1 MMKKLLLLVLI
12 FLNFT
17 VLPAD
22 AVEKKVV
29 IDRLTQSEAEDLDIE
44 IPDDVPPGYHS
55 ITIEVYDDNGTVS
68 EKEVEF
74 CKDEEGVV
82 QWDNNC
88 PNLKLDE
95 EPAAVDPEPVK
106 AIKAGLQPYDPLSD
120 PETTKGLHLA
130 GFAALAAL
138 TSIKRNEKQSDEEQ
152 SDEEQDQESLQSVS
166 SGALKLLKNEPGRGD
181 LSKTWDNRFTDKSDF
196 LFVSLAH
203 RFNRFSPLLTR
214 TIQDGNTV
222 RAMLG
227 SWAALLMPIGLI
239 LGVIAVIDTGGQSLP
254 PVWTIVALIM
264 AVAIFDAFAGLVAGF
279 VFFLAALVTGNITNR
294 PELLT
299 TIGVMVLF
307 FAPALLASAFRPFR
321 RLVRNQDDMWERI
334 TDYAL
339 GTLLTFWV
347 ITKMVAAMNG
357 LARLELPI
365 TEYGTEL
372 ALIAAGLLLI
382 RVALEDIAVEHY
394 PIRLRALHVEI
405 RKPSQSQ
412 KIRSLA
418 FKIFVFFIMAAPF
431 VGSTLNLVLGTLLFA
446 IPQITSLSLED
457 SLPKKKLY
465 LPKGVLKTVVMI
477 FVMALASNM
486 IEGAFSSPEA
496 FLKWSFVVMAL
507 PGFILHYLD
516 AITDTPE
523 GDWKTTEKGRMIY
536 RIGGVVIFVL
546 MVLVVRGV
554 DIASWLVG

>member
-1 MMKKLLLLVLI
+1 MIKKLLLLTLI
-12 FLNFT
+12 FLNFS
-17 VLPAD
+17 VLPGQS
-22 AVEKKVV
+22 VERKVV

-44 IPDDVPPGYHS
+44 IPDEVPPGFHS

-68 EKEVEF
+68 QKEIEF
-74 CKDEEGVV
+74 CKDEKGVV
-82 QWDNNC
+82 QWDNKC
-88 PNLKLDE
+88 PNLKEDE
-95 EPAAVDPEPVK
+95 EPAPVDPEPVK
-106 AIKAGLQPYDPLSD
+106 AIKVGLQPYDPLSD
-120 PETTKGLHLA
+120 PETTKGLYLA

-138 TSIKRNEKQSDEEQ
+138 TSIKRDDKQ

-166 SGALKLLKNEPGRGD
+166 SGALKLLKNEPGKGD
-181 LSKTWDNRFTDKSDF
+181 LSKTWDNRLTDSTDSAF
-196 LFVSLAH
+196 ISLAV

-222 RAMLG
+222 RAMIG
-227 SWAALLMPIGLI
+227 SWAGLLMPIGFI
-239 LGVIAVIDTGGQSLP
+239 LGIIAVINTGGESLP

-264 AVAIFDAFAGLVAGF
+264 AVAIFDAFAGFIAGF

-321 RLVRNQDDMWERI
+321 RLVRSQDDMWERI

-372 ALIAAGLLLI
+372 ALMAAGLLLI
-382 RVALEDIAVEHY
+382 RVALEDVAVEHY
-394 PIRLRALHVEI
+394 PMRLRALHVEI
-405 RKPSQSQ
+405 KKPSRDQ
-412 KIRSLA
+412 KLRSLV

-431 VGSTLNLVLGTLLFA
+431 VGSTLNLVLGTILFA

-465 LPKGVLKTVVMI
+465 LPKGTLKTVVMV
-477 FVMALASNM
+477 FVMALAANL

-523 GDWKTTEKGRMIY
+523 KDWKITENGRKIY

-546 MVLVVRGV
+546 MVLIVKGV

>member
-1 MMKKLLLLVLI
+1 MIRKILLFAII
-12 FLNFT
+12 FLNFST
-17 VLPAD
+17 LPAD

-29 IDRLTQSEAEDLDIE
+29 IDRLTQSEAEDLNIE
-44 IPDDVPPGYHS
+44 IPDEVPPGYHS

-82 QWDNNC
+82 QWDNKC
-88 PNLKLDE
+88 PNLKLND
-95 EPAAVDPEPVK
+95 EPAPVDPEPVK
-106 AIKAGLQPYDPLSD
+106 AIKTGLQPYDPLSD

-138 TSIKRNEKQSDEEQ
+138 TSIKRNEKQSE
-152 SDEEQDQESLQSVS
+152 EEQDQESLQSVS
-166 SGALKLLKNEPGRGD
+166 SGALKLLKNEPGKGD
-181 LSKTWDNRFTDKSDF
+181 LSKSWDNRYTDESDF
-196 LFVSLAH
+196 IFVSLAH

-222 RAMLG
+222 RSMIG

-239 LGVIAVIDTGGQSLP
+239 LGIIAVVNTGGQSLP
-254 PVWTIVALIM
+254 PAWTIVALIM
-264 AVAIFDAFAGLVAGF
+264 AVAIFDAFAGFIAGF
-279 VFFLAALVTGNITNR
+279 VFFLAALLTGNITNR

-307 FAPALLASAFRPFR
+307 FAPALLASSFRPFR
-321 RLVRNQDDMWERI
+321 RLVRTQDDMWERI

-339 GTLLTFWV
+339 CTLLTFWV

-365 TEYGTEL
+365 TDYGTEL

-394 PIRLRALHVEI
+394 PMRLRALHVEI
-405 RKPSQSQ
+405 NKPSQNQ
-412 KIRSLA
+412 KVRSLA
-418 FKIFVFFIMAAPF
+418 FKIFIFFIMAAPF

-457 SLPKKKLY
+457 NLPKKKLY
-465 LPKGVLKTVVMI
+465 LPKGVFKTVVMI

-507 PGFILHYLD
+507 PGFFLHYLD
-516 AITDTPE
+516 AITDAPE
-523 GDWKTTEKGRMIY
+523 SDWKTTEKGRMIY
-536 RIGGVVIFVL
+536 RIGGVIVFVL
-546 MVLVVRGV
+546 MVLVVKGV

>member
-1 MMKKLLLLVLI
+1 MIRKLLLLTLI
-12 FLNFT
+12 FLNFS
-17 VLPAD
+17 VLPAN
-22 AVEKKVV
+22 AAEKKVV

-44 IPDDVPPGYHS
+44 IPDDVPPGFHS
-55 ITIEVYDDNGTVS
+55 ITIEVYDDNGTVIQ
-68 EKEVEF
+68 KEIEF

-88 PNLKLDE
+88 PNLNLDE
-95 EPAAVDPEPVK
+95 EPAPVTPEPESVK
-106 AIKAGLQPYDPLSD
+106 PFKAGLQPYDPMSD

-130 GFAALAAL
+130 AFAALAAL
-138 TSIKRNEKQSDEEQ
+138 TTVKRNERQSDEEA
-152 SDEEQDQESLQSVS
+152 EQESLQSVS
-166 SGALKLLKNEPGRGD
+166 SGALKLLKNEPGKGD
-181 LSKTWDNRFTDKSDF
+181 LSQTWDNKFTDNTDF
-196 LFVSLAH
+196 AFVALSH

-214 TIQDGNTV
+214 TIQDGNTI
-222 RAMLG
+222 RAIIG
-227 SWAALLMPIGLI
+227 SFAALLIPIGFI
-239 LGVIAVIDTGGQSLP
+239 LGIIASVNTGAQALP
-254 PVWTIVALIM
+254 PVWIIVGAIM
-264 AVAIFDAFAGLVAGF
+264 AVAIFDAFAGFVAGF
-279 VFFLAALVTGNITNR
+279 VFFMLALVTGNITNR

-321 RLVRNQDDMWERI
+321 RLVRNRDDLWERM

-372 ALIAAGLLLI
+372 ALWAAALLLV

-394 PIRLRALHVEI
+394 PMRLRALHVEI
-405 RKPSQSQ
+405 KKPSQRQ
-412 KIRSLA
+412 KIQSL
-418 FKIFVFFIMAAPF
+418 IFRIFTFFIMAAPF

-457 SLPKKKLY
+457 NLPKKRLY
-465 LPKGVLKTVVMI
+465 LPKGVFKTVVMI
-477 FVMALASNM
+477 FVMALASNA

-507 PGFILHYLD
+507 PGFVLHYLD
-516 AITDTPE
+516 AITDAPE
-523 GDWKTTEKGRMIY
+523 SDWKTTDKGRKIY
-536 RIGGVVIFVL
+536 RIGGVVVFIL
-546 MVLVVRGV
+546 MVLVVKGV

>member
-1 MMKKLLLLVLI
+1 MKKVLLLALI
-12 FLNFT
+12 ILNFSI
-17 VLPAD
+17 LPGFGA
-22 AVEKKVV
+22 EQKVV
-29 IDRLTQSEAEDLDIE
+29 IDRLTESEAEDLDIE
-44 IPDDVPPGYHS
+44 IPDDVPPGFHS

-68 EKEVEF
+68 QKEIEF

-82 QWDNNC
+82 QWDNKC

-95 EPAAVDPEPVK
+95 EPAPVDPEP
-106 AIKAGLQPYDPLSD
+106 IKPITVGLQPYDPLSD

-152 SDEEQDQESLQSVS
+152 DQESLQSVS
-166 SGALKLLKNEPGRGD
+166 SGALKLLKNEPGKGD
-181 LSKTWDNRFTDKSDF
+181 LSQTWDNRFTDETDF
-196 LFVSLAH
+196 VFVSLAH

-222 RAMLG
+222 RAMIG
-227 SWAALLMPIGLI
+227 SWAGLLIPIGFI
-239 LGVIAVIDTGGQSLP
+239 LGIVAALNTGGQSLP
-254 PVWTIVALIM
+254 PAWGIIALIM
-264 AVAIFDAFAGLVAGF
+264 AVAIFDAFAGFVAGF
-279 VFFLAALVTGNITNR
+279 VFFLSALLTGNITNR

-299 TIGVMVLF
+299 SIGVMVLF

-321 RLVRNQDDMWERI
+321 RLVRIQDDMWERI

-365 TEYGTEL
+365 TDYGTEL
-372 ALIAAGLLLI
+372 AWIAAGLLII
-382 RVALEDIAVEHY
+382 RVAFEDIAVEHY
-394 PIRLRALHVEI
+394 PMRLRALHVEI
-405 RKPSQSQ
+405 RKPSQTQ
-412 KIRSLA
+412 KIRSLV

-431 VGSTLNLVLGTLLFA
+431 VGSLLNLVLGTILFA

-457 SLPKKKLY
+457 NLPKKKLY
-465 LPKGVLKTVVMI
+465 LPKGVFKTVVMI
-477 FVMALASNM
+477 FVMAVAGNL
-486 IEGAFSSPEA
+486 IEGAFSSPAA
-496 FLKWSFVVMAL
+496 FLQWSFVVMAL

-516 AITDTPE
+516 AITDAPE
-523 GDWKTTEKGRMIY
+523 TDWKTTENGRKIY

-546 MVLVVRGV
+546 MVLVVKGV

>member
-1 MMKKLLLLVLI
+1 MMRKLLLLTLI
-12 FLNFT
+12 FLNFS

-22 AVEKKVV
+22 AAEQKVV

-44 IPDDVPPGYHS
+44 IPDEVPPGFHS

-68 EKEVEF
+68 QKEIEF

-82 QWDNNC
+82 QWDNKC
-88 PNLKLDE
+88 PNLNLDE
-95 EPAAVDPEPVK
+95 ESAPADPEPVK
-106 AIKAGLQPYDPLSD
+106 AIKTGLQPYDPLGD

-130 GFAALAAL
+130 AFAALAAL
-138 TSIKRNEKQSDEEQ
+138 TTVKRDEKQSDEEA
-152 SDEEQDQESLQSVS
+152 EQESLQSVA
-166 SGALKLLKNEPGRGD
+166 SGALKLLKNEPGKGD
-181 LSKTWDNRFTDKSDF
+181 LSQTWDNKFTDETDF
-196 LFVSLAH
+196 AFVALAH

-214 TIQDGNTV
+214 TIQDGNTI
-222 RAMLG
+222 RAIIG
-227 SWAALLMPIGLI
+227 SFAALLIPIGFI
-239 LGVIAVIDTGGQSLP
+239 LGIIASVNTGAQALP
-254 PVWTIVALIM
+254 PVWIIVGAIM
-264 AVAIFDAFAGLVAGF
+264 AVAIFDAFAGFVAGF
-279 VFFLAALVTGNITNR
+279 VFFMLALVTGNITNR

-321 RLVRNQDDMWERI
+321 RLVRNRDDLWERM

-372 ALIAAGLLLI
+372 AFFAAALLLV

-394 PIRLRALHVEI
+394 PMRLRSLHVEI
-405 RKPSQSQ
+405 KTPSQRQ
-412 KIRSLA
+412 KIQSLA

-457 SLPKKKLY
+457 NLPKKKLY
-465 LPKGVLKTVVMI
+465 LPKGVFKTVVMI
-477 FVMALASNM
+477 FVMALASNL

-507 PGFILHYLD
+507 PGFFLHYLD
-516 AITDTPE
+516 AITDAPE
-523 GDWKTTEKGRMIY
+523 SDWKTTDKGRKIY
-536 RIGGVVIFVL
+536 RIGGVVVFIL
-546 MVLVVRGV
+546 MVLVVKGV

>member
-1 MMKKLLLLVLI
+1 MRKVLLLALI
-12 FLNFT
+12 ILNFSI
-17 VLPAD
+17 LPGFGA
-22 AVEKKVV
+22 EQKVV
-29 IDRLTQSEAEDLDIE
+29 IDRLTESEAEDLDIE
-44 IPDDVPPGYHS
+44 IPDDVPPGFHS

-68 EKEVEF
+68 QKEIEF

-82 QWDNNC
+82 QWDNKC

-95 EPAAVDPEPVK
+95 EPAPIDPEPVK

-152 SDEEQDQESLQSVS
+152 DQESLQSVS
-166 SGALKLLKNEPGRGD
+166 SGALKLLKNEPGKGD
-181 LSKTWDNRFTDKSDF
+181 LSKTWDNRFTDETDF
-196 LFVSLAH
+196 IFVSIAH

-214 TIQDGNTV
+214 TIQDGNTI
-222 RAMLG
+222 RAMIG
-227 SWAALLMPIGLI
+227 SWAGLLIPIGFI
-239 LGVIAVIDTGGQSLP
+239 LGIAASVNTGGQSLP
-254 PVWTIVALIM
+254 PAWGIVALIM
-264 AVAIFDAFAGLVAGF
+264 AVAIFDAFAGFVAGF
-279 VFFLAALVTGNITNR
+279 VFFLSALLTGNITNR
-294 PELLT
+294 PEFLT
-299 TIGVMVLF
+299 SIGVMVLF

-321 RLVRNQDDMWERI
+321 RLVRTQDDMWERI

-365 TEYGTEL
+365 TDYGTEL
-372 ALIAAGLLLI
+372 AWIAAGLLII
-382 RVALEDIAVEHY
+382 RVAFEDIAVEHY
-394 PIRLRALHVEI
+394 PMRLRALHVEI

-412 KIRSLA
+412 KVRTLV

-431 VGSTLNLVLGTLLFA
+431 VGSLLNLVLGTILFA

-457 SLPKKKLY
+457 NLPKKKLY
-465 LPKGVLKTVVMI
+465 LPKGVFKTVVMI
-477 FVMALASNM
+477 FVMALAANL
-486 IEGAFSSPEA
+486 IEGAFSSPAA

-516 AITDTPE
+516 AITDAPE
-523 GDWKTTEKGRMIY
+523 TDWKTTENGRKIY

-546 MVLVVRGV
+546 MVLVVKGV

>member
-1 MMKKLLLLVLI
+1 MKKLLLLVIIL
-12 FLNFT
+12 LNLS
-17 VLPAD
+17 VLPGS
-22 AVEKKVV
+22 AVEQKVV

-44 IPDDVPPGYHS
+44 IPDDVPPGFHS
-55 ITIEVYDDNGTVS
+55 ITIEVYDDRGTVS
-68 EKEVEF
+68 QKEVEF
-74 CKDEEGVV
+74 CKDEKGVV
-82 QWDNNC
+82 QWDNKC
-88 PNLKLDE
+88 PNLKIDE
-95 EPAAVDPEPVK
+95 EPAPVEPEPVK
-106 AIKAGLQPYDPLSD
+106 EVTTGLQSYDPLSD

-152 SDEEQDQESLQSVS
+152 DQESLQSVS
-166 SGALKLLKNEPGRGD
+166 SGALKLLKNEPGKGD
-181 LSKTWDNRFTDKSDF
+181 LSKTWDNRFTDQTDF
-196 LFVSLAH
+196 AFVWLAH

-214 TIQDGNTV
+214 TVQDGNTI
-222 RAMLG
+222 RAIIG
-227 SWAALLMPIGLI
+227 SWAGLLMPIGFI
-239 LGVIAVIDTGGQSLP
+239 LGIAAVVNTGGQALP
-254 PVWTIVALIM
+254 PAWGLVALIM
-264 AVAIFDAFAGLVAGF
+264 AVAIYDAFAGFIAGTI
-279 VFFLAALVTGNITNR
+279 FFLAALLTGNITNR
-294 PELLT
+294 PEFLT
-299 TIGVMVLF
+299 AIGVMVLF

-321 RLVRNQDDMWERI
+321 RLVRNQDDIWERI

-365 TEYGTEL
+365 TDYGTEL
-372 ALIAAGLLLI
+372 ALIAAVLLVV
-382 RVALEDIAVEHY
+382 RVGLEDLAVEQY
-394 PIRLRALHVEI
+394 PMRLRALHVEI
-405 RKPSQSQ
+405 KKPSQNQ

-431 VGSTLNLVLGTLLFA
+431 VGSFLNLVLGTILFA

-457 SLPKKKLY
+457 NLPKKKLY
-465 LPKGVLKTVVMI
+465 LPKGVFKTVVMI
-477 FVMALASNM
+477 FVMALASNL
-486 IEGAFSSPEA
+486 IEGAFSTPEA

-516 AITDTPE
+516 AITDAPVT
-523 GDWKTTEKGRMIY
+523 DWKTTDNGRKIY

-546 MVLVVRGV
+546 MVLVVKGV

>member
-1 MMKKLLLLVLI
+1 MRKLLLLTLI
-12 FLNFT
+12 FLNFS
-17 VLPAD
+17 VLPANS
-22 AVEKKVV
+22 AEKKVV

-44 IPDDVPPGYHS
+44 IPDDVPPGFHS

-68 EKEVEF
+68 EKEIEF

-82 QWDNNC
+82 QWDNKC
-88 PNLKLDE
+88 PNLDLT
-95 EPAAVDPEPVK
+95 EPVEKDDPVEVK
-106 AIKAGLQPYDPLSD
+106 AIELGLKPYDPLQDS
-120 PETTKGLHLA
+120 ETTKGLHLA
-130 GFAALAAL
+130 AFAALAAL
-138 TSIKRNEKQSDEEQ
+138 TSIKRDDKKSDE
-152 SDEEQDQESLQSVS
+152 DEDQESLQSVS

-181 LSKTWDNRFTDKSDF
+181 LSKTWDNRFTDETDF
-196 LFVSLAH
+196 IFVWLSN

-214 TIQDGNTV
+214 TTQDGNTI
-222 RAMLG
+222 RAIIG
-227 SWAALLMPIGLI
+227 SWAGLLIPAGLI
-239 LGVIAVIDTGGQSLP
+239 MGIIATVNTGAQALPPHWGIVAVI
-254 PVWTIVALIM
+254 M
-264 AVAIFDAFAGLVAGF
+264 AIAIYDAFAGFIAGF
-279 VFFLAALVTGNITNR
+279 TFFFLTLISGHITNR
-294 PELLT
+294 PEFLT
-299 TIGVMVLF
+299 AIGVMVLF

-321 RLVRNQDDMWERI
+321 RLVRNQDDLWERI

-365 TEYGTEL
+365 TDYGTEL
-372 ALIAAGLLLI
+372 ALLAAILLVI
-382 RVALEDIAVEHY
+382 RVGLEDIAVEHY
-394 PIRLRALHVEI
+394 PMRLRALHVEI
-405 RKPSQSQ
+405 KAPSQNQ
-412 KIRSLA
+412 KIRSLV

-431 VGSTLNLVLGTLLFA
+431 VGSLLNLVLGTILFA

-457 SLPKKKLY
+457 NLPKKKLY
-465 LPKGVLKTVVMI
+465 LPKGVFKTVVMI

-516 AITDTPE
+516 AITDAPKN
-523 GDWKTTEKGRMIY
+523 DWKTSKNGRWVY
-536 RIGGVVIFVL
+536 RIGGLVIYIL
-546 MVLVVRGV
+546 MVLVVKGV

>member
-1 MMKKLLLLVLI
+1 MRKILLLAIILLNFLVLPSS
-12 FLNFT
+12 
-17 VLPAD
+17 V
-22 AVEKKVV
+22 AVEKNVV

-44 IPDDVPPGYHS
+44 IPDSVPPGFHS

-68 EKEVEF
+68 EKEIEF

-82 QWDNNC
+82 QWDNKC
-88 PNLKLDE
+88 PNLNLDE
-95 EPAAVDPEPVK
+95 EPAPVDPEPVK
-106 AIKAGLQPYDPLSD
+106 AIKAGLQPYDPLGD
-120 PETTKGLHLA
+120 PETTKGLYLA

-138 TSIKRNEKQSDEEQ
+138 TTVKRNERQSDEET
-152 SDEEQDQESLQSVS
+152 EQESLQSVS
-166 SGALKLLKNEPGRGD
+166 SGALKLLKNEPGKGD
-181 LSKTWDNRFTDKSDF
+181 LSQTWGNKFTDNTDF
-196 LFVSLAH
+196 AFVALSH

-214 TIQDGNTV
+214 TIQDGNTI
-222 RAMLG
+222 RAIIG
-227 SWAALLMPIGLI
+227 SFAALLIPIGFI
-239 LGVIAVIDTGGQSLP
+239 LGIIASVNTGAQALP
-254 PVWTIVALIM
+254 PVWIIVGAIM
-264 AVAIFDAFAGLVAGF
+264 AVAIFDAFAGFVAGF
-279 VFFLAALVTGNITNR
+279 VFFMLALVTGNITNR

-321 RLVRNQDDMWERI
+321 RLVRDRDDLWERM

-372 ALIAAGLLLI
+372 AFFAAALLLV

-394 PIRLRALHVEI
+394 PMRLRSLHVEI
-405 RKPSQSQ
+405 KTPSQRQ
-412 KIRSLA
+412 KIQSLA

-431 VGSTLNLVLGTLLFA
+431 VGSTLNLILGTLLFA

-465 LPKGVLKTVVMI
+465 LLKGVFKTVVMI
-477 FVMALASNM
+477 FLMALASNM

-507 PGFILHYLD
+507 PGFFLHYLD
-516 AITDTPE
+516 AITDAPDS
-523 GDWKTTEKGRMIY
+523 DWKTTENGRKLY
-536 RIGGVVIFVL
+536 RIGGVIVFIL
-546 MVLVVRGV
+546 MVLVVMGI

>member
-1 MMKKLLLLVLI
+1 MRKLLLLTI
-12 FLNFT
+12 IILNFS

-44 IPDDVPPGYHS
+44 IPDSVPPGFHS

-68 EKEVEF
+68 EKEIEF
-74 CKDEEGVV
+74 CKDENGVV
-82 QWDNNC
+82 QWDNKC
-88 PNLKLDE
+88 PNLNLDE
-95 EPAAVDPEPVK
+95 EPAPVDPEPVK
-106 AIKAGLQPYDPLSD
+106 AIKTGLQPYDPLSD

-138 TSIKRNEKQSDEEQ
+138 TSIKRNEKQSE
-152 SDEEQDQESLQSVS
+152 EEQDQESLQSVS
-166 SGALKLLKNEPGRGD
+166 SGALKLLKNEPGKGD
-181 LSKTWDNRFTDKSDF
+181 LSNTWDNRFTDESDF

-222 RAMLG
+222 RAMIG
-227 SWAALLMPIGLI
+227 SWAALLIPIGLI
-239 LGVIAVIDTGGQSLP
+239 LGIIAVINTGGQSLP

-264 AVAIFDAFAGLVAGF
+264 AVAIFDAFAGFIAGF
-279 VFFLAALVTGNITNR
+279 VFFIAALVTGNITNR

-321 RLVRNQDDMWERI
+321 RLIRSQDDIWERI

-365 TEYGTEL
+365 TDYGTEL
-372 ALIAAGLLLI
+372 ALIASGLLLI
-382 RVALEDIAVEHY
+382 RVALEDVAVEHY
-394 PIRLRALHVEI
+394 PMRLRALHVEI
-405 RKPSQSQ
+405 RNPSQSQ
-412 KIRSLA
+412 KVRSLV

-457 SLPKKKLY
+457 NLPKKKLY
-465 LPKGVLKTVVMI
+465 LPKGALKTVVMI

-507 PGFILHYLD
+507 PGFFLHYLD
-516 AITDTPE
+516 AITDAPE
-523 GDWKTTEKGRMIY
+523 SDWKTTERGRMIY
-536 RIGGVVIFVL
+536 RIGGVIVFIL

>member
-1 MMKKLLLLVLI
+1 MKKILLLAIILLNFLVLPSS
-12 FLNFT
+12 
-17 VLPAD
+17 V
-22 AVEKKVV
+22 AVEKNVV

-44 IPDDVPPGYHS
+44 IPDSVPPGFHS

-68 EKEVEF
+68 EKEIEF

-82 QWDNNC
+82 QWDNKC
-88 PNLKLDE
+88 PNLNLE
-95 EPAAVDPEPVK
+95 EETAPVDPEPVK
-106 AIKAGLQPYDPLSD
+106 AIKAGLQPYDPLGD
-120 PETTKGLHLA
+120 PETTKGLYLA

-138 TSIKRNEKQSDEEQ
+138 TTVKRNERQSDEET
-152 SDEEQDQESLQSVS
+152 EQESLQSVS
-166 SGALKLLKNEPGRGD
+166 SGALKLLKNEPGKGD
-181 LSKTWDNRFTDKSDF
+181 LSQTWDNKFTDNTDF
-196 LFVSLAH
+196 AFVALSH

-214 TIQDGNTV
+214 TIQDGNTI
-222 RAMLG
+222 RAIIG
-227 SWAALLMPIGLI
+227 SFAALLIPIGFI
-239 LGVIAVIDTGGQSLP
+239 LGIIASVNTGAQALP
-254 PVWTIVALIM
+254 PVWIIVGAIM
-264 AVAIFDAFAGLVAGF
+264 AVAIFDAFAGFVAGF
-279 VFFLAALVTGNITNR
+279 VFFMLALVTGNITNR

-321 RLVRNQDDMWERI
+321 RLVRDRDDLWERM

-372 ALIAAGLLLI
+372 AFFAAALLLV

-394 PIRLRALHVEI
+394 PMRLRSLHVEI
-405 RKPSQSQ
+405 KTPSQRQ
-412 KIRSLA
+412 KIQSLA

-431 VGSTLNLVLGTLLFA
+431 VGSTLNLILGTLLFA

-465 LPKGVLKTVVMI
+465 LPKGVFKTVVMI
-477 FVMALASNM
+477 FVMALASNA

-523 GDWKTTEKGRMIY
+523 SDWKSTENGRKIY
-536 RIGGVVIFVL
+536 RIGGVVIYLL
-546 MVLVVRGV
+546 MVLVVMGV

>member
-1 MMKKLLLLVLI
+1 MKKLLLLALV
-12 FLNFT
+12 FLNFS

-29 IDRLTQSEAEDLDIE
+29 IDRLTQAEAEDLDIE
-44 IPDDVPPGYHS
+44 IPDEVPPGFHS

-68 EKEVEF
+68 EKEIEF
-74 CKDEEGVV
+74 CKDENGVV
-82 QWDNNC
+82 QWDNKC
-88 PNLKLDE
+88 PNLNLEE
-95 EPAAVDPEPVK
+95 EPAPIDPEPVK
-106 AIKAGLQPYDPLSD
+106 AIKVGLQPYDPLSD

-152 SDEEQDQESLQSVS
+152 EQESLQSVS

-181 LSKTWDNRFTDKSDF
+181 LSQSWDNRFTDESDF
-196 LFVSLAH
+196 VFVSLAH

-222 RAMLG
+222 RAMIG

-239 LGVIAVIDTGGQSLP
+239 LGIIAVINTGGQSLP

-264 AVAIFDAFAGLVAGF
+264 AIAIFDAFAGLIAGF

-294 PELLT
+294 PEFLT

-321 RLVRNQDDMWERI
+321 RLIRNQDDMWERI

-365 TEYGTEL
+365 TDYGTEL

-382 RVALEDIAVEHY
+382 RVALEDIAVEQY
-394 PIRLRALHVEI
+394 PMRLRALHVEI
-405 RKPSQSQ
+405 RKPSQAQ
-412 KIRSLA
+412 KVRSLV

-457 SLPKKKLY
+457 NLPKKKLY
-465 LPKGVLKTVVMI
+465 LPKGALKTVVMI
-477 FVMALASNM
+477 FVMALASNL

-507 PGFILHYLD
+507 PGFFLHYLD
-516 AITDTPE
+516 AITDAPE
-523 GDWKTTEKGRMIY
+523 SDWKTTEKGRMIY
-536 RIGGVVIFVL
+536 RVGGVIVFIL
-546 MVLVVRGV
+546 MVLVVQGV
-554 DIASWLVG
+554 DLASWIS

>member
-1 MMKKLLLLVLI
+1 MKKILLLAIIL
-12 FLNFT
+12 LNFS
-17 VLPAD
+17 VLPGFA
-22 AVEKKVV
+22 AEQKVV

-44 IPDDVPPGYHS
+44 VPDDVPPGFHS
-55 ITIEVYDDNGTVS
+55 ITIEVYDDGGTVS
-68 EKEVEF
+68 QKEVEF
-74 CKDEEGVV
+74 CKDEKGVV
-82 QWDNNC
+82 QWDNKC
-88 PNLKLDE
+88 PNLKLDV
-95 EPAAVDPEPVK
+95 EPAPVEPEP
-106 AIKAGLQPYDPLSD
+106 IKEVTTGLQPYDPLSD

-138 TSIKRNEKQSDEEQ
+138 TSIKRHEKQ

-166 SGALKLLKNEPGRGD
+166 SGALKLLKNEPGKGD
-181 LSKTWDNRFTDKSDF
+181 LSKTWDNKFTDESDF
-196 LFVSLAH
+196 VFVSLAH

-214 TIQDGNTV
+214 TVQDGNTV
-222 RAMLG
+222 RAIIG
-227 SWAALLMPIGLI
+227 SWAGLLMPIGLI
-239 LGVIAVIDTGGQSLP
+239 LGIAAAVNTGGQALP
-254 PVWTIVALIM
+254 PAWGLVALIM
-264 AVAIFDAFAGLVAGF
+264 AVAIYDAFAGFIAGT
-279 VFFLAALVTGNITNR
+279 VFFLAALLTGNITNR
-294 PELLT
+294 PEFLT
-299 TIGVMVLF
+299 AIGVMVLF

-365 TEYGTEL
+365 TDYGTEV
-372 ALIAAGLLLI
+372 ALIAAVLLVV
-382 RVALEDIAVEHY
+382 RVALEDVAVEHY
-394 PIRLRALHVEI
+394 PMRLRALHVEI
-405 RKPSQSQ
+405 RKPSQNQ
-412 KIRSLA
+412 KIRSLV

-431 VGSTLNLVLGTLLFA
+431 VGSLLNLVLGTILFA

-457 SLPKKKLY
+457 NLPKKKLY
-465 LPKGVLKTVVMI
+465 LPNGVFKTVVMI
-477 FVMALASNM
+477 FVMALASNL

-523 GDWKTTEKGRMIY
+523 TDWKTTENGRKIY

-546 MVLVVRGV
+546 MVLVVKGV

>member
-1 MMKKLLLLVLI
+1 MRKILLLAIILLNFLVLPSS
-12 FLNFT
+12 
-17 VLPAD
+17 V
-22 AVEKKVV
+22 AVEKNVV

-44 IPDDVPPGYHS
+44 IPDSVPPGFHS

-68 EKEVEF
+68 EKEIEF
-74 CKDEEGVV
+74 CKDEKGVV
-82 QWDNNC
+82 QWDNKC
-88 PNLKLDE
+88 PNLNLEE
-95 EPAAVDPEPVK
+95 EPAPVDPEPVK
-106 AIKAGLQPYDPLSD
+106 AIKTGLQPYDPLSD

-138 TSIKRNEKQSDEEQ
+138 TSIKRNEKQSE
-152 SDEEQDQESLQSVS
+152 EEQDQESLQSVS

-222 RAMLG
+222 RAMIG

-239 LGVIAVIDTGGQSLP
+239 LGIIAVINTGGQSLP

-264 AVAIFDAFAGLVAGF
+264 AVAIFDAFAGFVAGF

-321 RLVRNQDDMWERI
+321 RLVRNQDDRWERI

-339 GTLLTFWV
+339 ATLLTFWV

-365 TEYGTEL
+365 TDYGTEL

-382 RVALEDIAVEHY
+382 RVGLEDIAVEQY
-394 PIRLRALHVEI
+394 PMRLRALHVEI
-405 RKPSQSQ
+405 RKPSQTQ
-412 KIRSLA
+412 KVRSLA

-431 VGSTLNLVLGTLLFA
+431 VGSTLNLVLGTLIFA

-457 SLPKKKLY
+457 NLPKKKLY
-465 LPKGVLKTVVMI
+465 LPKGVFKTVVMI
-477 FVMALASNM
+477 FVMALASNL

-507 PGFILHYLD
+507 PGFFLHYLD
-516 AITDTPE
+516 AITDAPE
-523 GDWKTTEKGRMIY
+523 SDWKTTEKGRMIY
-536 RIGGVVIFVL
+536 RIGGVIVFIL
-546 MVLVVRGV
+546 MVLVVQGV
-554 DIASWLVG
+554 DLASWIS

>member
-1 MMKKLLLLVLI
+1 MNFSLL
-12 FLNFT
+12 
-17 VLPAD
+17 PSD

-29 IDRLTQSEAEDLDIE
+29 IDRLTQAEAEDLEIE
-44 IPDDVPPGYHS
+44 IPDDVPPGFHS
-55 ITIEVYDDNGTVS
+55 MTIEVYDDNGTVS
-68 EKEVEF
+68 QKEIEF

-88 PNLKLDE
+88 PNLNVDA
-95 EPAAVDPEPVK
+95 EPAPVDPEPVK
-106 AIKAGLQPYDPLSD
+106 AIKAGLQPYDPLGD

-130 GFAALAAL
+130 AFAALAAL
-138 TSIKRNEKQSDEEQ
+138 TSVKRDEKQSDEEA
-152 SDEEQDQESLQSVS
+152 EQESLQSVS
-166 SGALKLLKNEPGRGD
+166 SGALKLLKNEPGKGD
-181 LSKTWDNRFTDKSDF
+181 LSQTWDNKFTDETDF
-196 LFVSLAH
+196 AFVALAH

-222 RAMLG
+222 RAIIG
-227 SWAALLMPIGLI
+227 SFAALLIPIGFI
-239 LGVIAVIDTGGQSLP
+239 LGIIASINTGAQALP
-254 PVWTIVALIM
+254 PVWAIVGAIM
-264 AVAIFDAFAGLVAGF
+264 AVAIFDAFAGFVAGF
-279 VFFLAALVTGNITNR
+279 VFFVLALLTGNITNR

-321 RLVRNQDDMWERI
+321 RLVRNQDDKWERI

-372 ALIAAGLLLI
+372 AFWAAGLLLI

-394 PIRLRALHVEI
+394 PMRLRALHVEI

-412 KIRSLA
+412 KVRSLV

-431 VGSTLNLVLGTLLFA
+431 VGSTLNLVLGTLIFA

-457 SLPKKKLY
+457 KLPKKRLY
-465 LPKGVLKTVVMI
+465 LPKGVFKTVVMI
-477 FVMALASNM
+477 FVMALASNL

-516 AITDTPE
+516 AITDAPE
-523 GDWKTTEKGRMIY
+523 TDWKTTENGRKIY
-536 RIGGVVIFVL
+536 RVGGVIVFIL
-546 MVLVVRGV
+546 MVLVVMGV
-554 DIASWLVG
+554 DLASWIS

>member
-1 MMKKLLLLVLI
+1 MRKILLLAIILLNFLVLPSS
-12 FLNFT
+12 
-17 VLPAD
+17 V
-22 AVEKKVV
+22 AVEKNVV

-44 IPDDVPPGYHS
+44 IPDSVPPGFHS

-68 EKEVEF
+68 EKEIEF

-82 QWDNNC
+82 QWDNKC

-106 AIKAGLQPYDPLSD
+106 AIKTGLQPYDPLSD

-138 TSIKRNEKQSDEEQ
+138 TSIKRNEKQSE
-152 SDEEQDQESLQSVS
+152 EEQDQESLQSVS
-166 SGALKLLKNEPGRGD
+166 SGALKLLKNEPGKGD
-181 LSKTWDNRFTDKSDF
+181 LSKTWDNRLTDNTDF
-196 LFVSLAH
+196 AFVSLAH

-239 LGVIAVIDTGGQSLP
+239 LGIIAVINTGGQSLP

-264 AVAIFDAFAGLVAGF
+264 AVAIFDAFAGFVAGF

-365 TEYGTEL
+365 TDYGTEL
-372 ALIAAGLLLI
+372 AFIAAGLLLI

-394 PIRLRALHVEI
+394 PMRLRALHVEI
-405 RKPSQSQ
+405 RKPSQNQ
-412 KIRSLA
+412 KVRSLA

-457 SLPKKKLY
+457 NLPKKKLY
-465 LPKGVLKTVVMI
+465 LPKGVFKTVVMI

-507 PGFILHYLD
+507 PGFFLHYLD
-516 AITDTPE
+516 AITDAPKS
-523 GDWKTTEKGRMIY
+523 DWKTTENGRKIY
-536 RIGGVVIFVL
+536 RIGGVIIFIL
-546 MVLVVRGV
+546 MVLVVKGV

>member
-1 MMKKLLLLVLI
+1 MRKILLLAIILLNFLVLPSS
-12 FLNFT
+12 
-17 VLPAD
+17 V
-22 AVEKKVV
+22 AVEKNVV

-44 IPDDVPPGYHS
+44 IPDSVPPGFHS

-68 EKEVEF
+68 EKEIEF
-74 CKDEEGVV
+74 CKDEKGVV
-82 QWDNNC
+82 QWDNKC
-88 PNLKLDE
+88 PNLNLEE
-95 EPAAVDPEPVK
+95 EPAPVDPEPVK
-106 AIKAGLQPYDPLSD
+106 AIKTGLQPYDPLSD

-138 TSIKRNEKQSDEEQ
+138 TSIKRNEKQSE
-152 SDEEQDQESLQSVS
+152 EEQDQESLQSVS

-222 RAMLG
+222 RAMIG

-239 LGVIAVIDTGGQSLP
+239 LGTIAVINTGGQSLP

-264 AVAIFDAFAGLVAGF
+264 AVAIFDAFAGFVAGF

-321 RLVRNQDDMWERI
+321 RLVRNQDDRWERI

-339 GTLLTFWV
+339 ATLLTFWV

-365 TEYGTEL
+365 TDYGTEL

-382 RVALEDIAVEHY
+382 RVALEDIAVEQY
-394 PIRLRALHVEI
+394 PMRLRALHVEI
-405 RKPSQSQ
+405 RKPSQTQ
-412 KIRSLA
+412 KVRSLA

-431 VGSTLNLVLGTLLFA
+431 VGSTLNLVLGTLIFA

-457 SLPKKKLY
+457 NLPKKKLY
-465 LPKGVLKTVVMI
+465 LPKGVFKTVVMI
-477 FVMALASNM
+477 FVMALASNL

-507 PGFILHYLD
+507 PGFFLHYLD
-516 AITDTPE
+516 AITDAPE
-523 GDWKTTEKGRMIY
+523 SDWKTTEKGRMIY
-536 RIGGVVIFVL
+536 RIGGVIVFIL
-546 MVLVVRGV
+546 MVLVVQGV
-554 DIASWLVG
+554 DLASWIS

>member
-1 MMKKLLLLVLI
+1 MRKLLLLILI
-12 FLNFT
+12 FLNLS

-22 AVEKKVV
+22 SVEKTVV

-44 IPDDVPPGYHS
+44 IPDDVPPGFHS

-68 EKEVEF
+68 EKEIEF
-74 CKDEEGVV
+74 CKDENGVV
-82 QWDNNC
+82 QWDNKC
-88 PNLKLDE
+88 PNLNLDE
-95 EPAAVDPEPVK
+95 EPAPIDPEPVK
-106 AIKAGLQPYDPLSD
+106 AIKAGLQPYDPLGD

-130 GFAALAAL
+130 AFAALAAL
-138 TSIKRNEKQSDEEQ
+138 TSVKRNERQSDEEA
-152 SDEEQDQESLQSVS
+152 EQESLQSVS
-166 SGALKLLKNEPGRGD
+166 SGALKLLKNEPGKGD
-181 LSKTWDNRFTDKSDF
+181 LSQTWDNKFTDNTDF
-196 LFVSLAH
+196 AFVALSH

-222 RAMLG
+222 RAIVG
-227 SWAALLMPIGLI
+227 SFAALLIPIGLI
-239 LGVIAVIDTGGQSLP
+239 LGIIASINTGAQALP

-264 AVAIFDAFAGLVAGF
+264 AVAIFDAFAGFVAGF
-279 VFFLAALVTGNITNR
+279 VFFILALVTGNITNR

-321 RLVRNQDDMWERI
+321 RLVRNQDDLWERL

-357 LARLELPI
+357 LARLDLPI
-365 TEYGTEL
+365 TDYGTEL
-372 ALIAAGLLLI
+372 AFWAAALLLV

-394 PIRLRALHVEI
+394 PMRLRALHVEI
-405 RKPSQSQ
+405 KKPSQRQ
-412 KIRSLA
+412 KIQSLA

-446 IPQITSLSLED
+446 IPQITALSLED
-457 SLPKKKLY
+457 NLPKKKLY
-465 LPKGVLKTVVMI
+465 LPKGVFKTVVMI
-477 FVMALASNM
+477 FVMALASNL

-507 PGFILHYLD
+507 PGFFLHYLD
-516 AITDTPE
+516 AITDAPE
-523 GDWKTTEKGRMIY
+523 SDWKTTEKGRKIY
-536 RIGGVVIFVL
+536 RIGGVIVFIL
-546 MVLVVRGV
+546 MVLVVKGV

>member
-1 MMKKLLLLVLI
+1 MIKKLLLLTLI
-12 FLNFT
+12 FLNFS
-17 VLPAD
+17 VLPGQS
-22 AVEKKVV
+22 VERKVV

-44 IPDDVPPGYHS
+44 IPDDVPPGFHS
-55 ITIEVYDDNGTVS
+55 ITIEVYDDNGTVT
-68 EKEVEF
+68 EKEIEF

-82 QWDNNC
+82 QWDNKC

-95 EPAAVDPEPVK
+95 EPAPVDPEPVK
-106 AIKAGLQPYDPLSD
+106 AIKVGLQPYDPLSD
-120 PETTKGLHLA
+120 PETTKGLYLA

-138 TSIKRNEKQSDEEQ
+138 TSIKRDDKQ

-166 SGALKLLKNEPGRGD
+166 SGALKLLKNEPGKGD
-181 LSKTWDNRFTDKSDF
+181 LSKTWDNRLTDNTDSAF
-196 LFVSLAH
+196 ISLAL

-222 RAMLG
+222 RAMIG
-227 SWAALLMPIGLI
+227 SWAGLLMPIGFI
-239 LGVIAVIDTGGQSLP
+239 LGIIAVINTGGESLP

-264 AVAIFDAFAGLVAGF
+264 AVAIFDAFAGFIAGF

-321 RLVRNQDDMWERI
+321 RLVRSQDDMWERI

-372 ALIAAGLLLI
+372 ALMAAGLLLI
-382 RVALEDIAVEHY
+382 RVALEDVAVEHY
-394 PIRLRALHVEI
+394 PMRLRALHVEI
-405 RKPSQSQ
+405 KKPSRDQ
-412 KIRSLA
+412 KIRSLV

-431 VGSTLNLVLGTLLFA
+431 VGSTLNLVLGTILFA

-465 LPKGVLKTVVMI
+465 LPKGTLKTVVMV
-477 FVMALASNM
+477 FVMALAANL

-523 GDWKTTEKGRMIY
+523 KDWKITANGRKIY

-546 MVLVVRGV
+546 MVLIVKGV

>member
-1 MMKKLLLLVLI
+1 MMRKLLLLALI
-12 FLNFT
+12 VLNFS

-44 IPDDVPPGYHS
+44 IPDEVPPGFHS

-68 EKEVEF
+68 EKEIEF
-74 CKDEEGVV
+74 CKDEKGVV
-82 QWDNNC
+82 QWDNKC
-88 PNLKLDE
+88 PNLNLDE
-95 EPAAVDPEPVK
+95 EPTPFDPEPVK
-106 AIKAGLQPYDPLSD
+106 AIKVGLQPYDPLGD

-152 SDEEQDQESLQSVS
+152 DQESLQSVS
-166 SGALKLLKNEPGRGD
+166 SGALKLLKNEPGKGD
-181 LSKTWDNRFTDKSDF
+181 LSNTWDNRFTDESDF
-196 LFVSLAH
+196 VFVSLAH

-222 RAMLG
+222 RAMIG

-239 LGVIAVIDTGGQSLP
+239 LGIIAVINTGGQSLP

-264 AVAIFDAFAGLVAGF
+264 AVAIFDAFAGFIAGF

-294 PELLT
+294 PEFLT

-307 FAPALLASAFRPFR
+307 FAPALLASSFRPFR
-321 RLVRNQDDMWERI
+321 RLVRTQDDMWERI

-365 TEYGTEL
+365 TNYGTEL

-394 PIRLRALHVEI
+394 PMRLRALHVEI
-405 RKPSQSQ
+405 RKPSQNQ
-412 KIRSLA
+412 KVRSLA
-418 FKIFVFFIMAAPF
+418 FKIIIFFIMAAPF

-457 SLPKKKLY
+457 NLPKKKLY
-465 LPKGVLKTVVMI
+465 LPKGVFKTVVMI
-477 FVMALASNM
+477 FVMALASNL

-507 PGFILHYLD
+507 PGFFLHYLD
-516 AITDTPE
+516 AITDAPE
-523 GDWKTTEKGRMIY
+523 SDWKTTENGRKIY
-536 RIGGVVIFVL
+536 RIGGVIIFIL
-546 MVLVVRGV
+546 MVLVVKGV

>member
-1 MMKKLLLLVLI
+1 MMRKLLLLTLI
-12 FLNFT
+12 FLNFS

-22 AVEKKVV
+22 AAEKKVV

-44 IPDDVPPGYHS
+44 IPDDVPPGFHS

-68 EKEVEF
+68 QKEIEF
-74 CKDEEGVV
+74 CKDEKGVV
-82 QWDNNC
+82 QWDNKC
-88 PNLKLDE
+88 PNLNLDE
-95 EPAAVDPEPVK
+95 EPAPVDPEPVK
-106 AIKAGLQPYDPLSD
+106 AIKVGLQPYDPLSD

-138 TSIKRNEKQSDEEQ
+138 TSIKRNEKQSE
-152 SDEEQDQESLQSVS
+152 EEQDQESLQSVS
-166 SGALKLLKNEPGRGD
+166 SGALKLLNNEPGKGD
-181 LSKTWDNRFTDKSDF
+181 LSSTWDNRFTDDTDF
-196 LFVSLAH
+196 AFVSIAH

-222 RAMLG
+222 RAMIG

-239 LGVIAVIDTGGQSLP
+239 LGFIAVVNTGGQSLP
-254 PVWTIVALIM
+254 PVWSIVALIM
-264 AVAIFDAFAGLVAGF
+264 AVAIFDAFAGFVAGF

-321 RLVRNQDDMWERI
+321 RLVRNQDDKWERI

-372 ALIAAGLLLI
+372 AFWAAGLLLI

-394 PIRLRALHVEI
+394 PMRLRALHVEI

-412 KIRSLA
+412 KVRSLV

-431 VGSTLNLVLGTLLFA
+431 VGSTLNLVLGTLIFA

-457 SLPKKKLY
+457 NLPKKKLY
-465 LPKGVLKTVVMI
+465 LPKGVFKTVVMV

-516 AITDTPE
+516 AITDAPE
-523 GDWKTTEKGRMIY
+523 TDWKATEKGRMVY
-536 RIGGVVIFVL
+536 RVGGVVVFIL
-546 MVLVVRGV
+546 MVLVVKGV